1 MKKFLLLLL
10 LIAVGWGYYE
20 GSGTGSAIHTQSA
33 SAGRSTSA
41 AAEVLDV
48 FKTFAAGIL
57 GDTKEPEEE
66 APVRHAA
73 PAVSKDSEHP
83 VLLEQ
88 KEESLQDEVNDVLEF
103 ETALESRV
111 DRSQFVPADKIPK
124 LLKQAIVAAEDRRF
138 YEHGAIDL
146 MGIARAAIANYTA
159 GSTVEGGSTI
169 SQQLVKNLFL
179 SEERTMTR
187 KLRELV
193 LAVQLERKYTKD
205 EILELYLNTIYFG
218 HGTYGIGEA
227 SRTYFG
233 KEPAELTLSECAI
246 LAGLPQAPS
255 AYDPI
260 DHPEEATKRMTIVLM
275 LMAREGYITAK
286 EASLAAF
293 NVLLSK

>member
-10 LIAVGWGYYE
+10 LIAVGWGYYV
-20 GSGTGSAIHTQSA
+20 GSGTDDAIHTPPSA
-33 SAGRSTSA
+33 SRDASA
-41 AAEVLDV
+41 AEEVLSV

-57 GDTKEPEEE
+57 GDTKESAAEE
-66 APVRHAA
+66 APRTHAV
-73 PAVSKDSEHP
+73 PAVSKAGEHP

-88 KEESLQDEVNDVLEF
+88 KEESLRDEVNDVLEF
-103 ETALESRV
+103 EAALESRV
-111 DRSQFVPADKIPK
+111 DRTKFVPADKIPK
-124 LLKQAIVAAEDRRF
+124 LLKEAVVAAEDRHF

-205 EILELYLNTIYFG
+205 EILALYLNTIYFG

-233 KEPAELTLSECAI
+233 KEPAALTLSECAI

-260 DHPEEATKRMTIVLM
+260 DHPEEAAKRMTIVLM

-293 NVLLSK
+293 NVLLPQ